1 VVDKKKTVEDY
12 VAALPAEQQAIV
24 SELRKIVKAAAPSA
38 KESVKWAQPVYEANG
53 PFAYIKAYKAQVNF
67 GFWRGTQLTDSQDL
81 LVGDGDR
88 MKHIKLRSASDI
100 KKDAFAQ
107 FVKEAVK
114 LNQDQGDPTKGR
126 SR

>member
-1 VVDKKKTVEDY
+1 VADKKKTVEEY
-12 VAALPAEQQAIV
+12 VAGLPAEQQAIV

-38 KESVKWAQPVYEANG
+38 KESVKWAQPVYEVNG

-67 GFWRGTQLTDSQDL
+67 GFWRGTQLTDTQGL
-81 LVGDGDR
+81 LVGEGDR
-88 MKHIKLRSASDI
+88 MKHIKVRSTSDI
-100 KKDAFAQ
+100 KKEVFTQ

-126 SR
+126 SK